1 MKRICLLTLQVF
13 FLSFLMLSCGSEDA
27 PEVTPPTEEG
37 ENTDSSENEGENPSR
52 PGQSGRT
59 LIVYFSRAGENYA
72 VGQVAVGNTAI
83 LAGYIKDYTGGDV
96 FEIVP
101 EVPYPTDYDEM
112 RQVSQQETASNAR
125 PAIKNRLE
133 NLADYTTVFVGAPI
147 WYGAP
152 PMIMRTFYEAYDLS
166 GKTIVPFGTHEGS
179 GVSSCTSLLKS
190 YFPNAIYL
198 ETFGMRGQEVRNGR
212 ETVNAWLERLKL
224 TKE

>member
-1 MKRICLLTLQVF
+1 MKRVFLIMQVCLLSLFMV
-13 FLSFLMLSCGSEDA
+13 SCSGEDPSEI
-27 PEVTPPTEEG
+27 TPPTGEE
-37 ENTDSSENEGENPSR
+37 EENPSS
-52 PGQSGRT
+52 PEQNGRI

-72 VGQVAVGNTAI
+72 VGQVEVGNTAV

-112 RQVSQQETASNAR
+112 RRVSQQETASNAR

-133 NLADYTTVFVGAPI
+133 NLADYSIVFVGAPI

-152 PMIMRTFYEAYDLS
+152 PMIMRTFYESYDLA

-190 YFPNAIYL
+190 YFPNATYL
-198 ETFGMRGQEVRNGR
+198 ETFGMRGQEVRSGR
-212 ETVNAWLERLKL
+212 QTVNAWLERLNL

>member
-1 MKRICLLTLQVF
+1 MKQQLFSIAQACL
-13 FLSFLMLSCGSEDA
+13 LSFLLLSCGSEDA
-27 PEVTPPTEEG
+27 PEVTPPTEED
-37 ENTDSSENEGENPSR
+37 ENTDSSENEGEDPSR

-72 VGQVAVGNTAI
+72 VGQVAVGNTAV

-101 EVPYPTDYDEM
+101 EVAYPTNYDEM

-133 NLADYTTVFVGAPI
+133 NLTDYTTVFVGAPI

-179 GVSSCTSLLKS
+179 GVSSCTTLLKS
-190 YFPNAIYL
+190 YFPDATYL
-198 ETFGMRGQEVRNGR
+198 ETFGMRGQDVRSGR
-212 ETVNAWLERLKL
+212 ETVNAWLEKL
-224 TKE
+224 NITKG